1 MAMNVGEL
9 NYSLGIED
17 NTKADMAK
25 AKAALRKLE
34 EQGATIPVDADI
46 GKLTSSLGQAER
58 ALALNPP
65 PPVKLPA
72 ADTSDIDAG
81 ASEGETSLVDMVGGW
96 TGAGIIAA
104 GALGVALGMEL
115 VDQFF
120 GAIERDAGRDRLAA
134 ALGLSGAGSER
145 AGAIAGGLYANAYGD
160 SLGQVNEALAAVST
174 TIAPIDSWATTDA
187 ELTALTAKALDFA
200 AVFGTDVTEAVAAAG
215 SMVQRGIATDGA
227 NAFDLMVASMQ
238 KVPSAMRG
246 DFMDAVE
253 EYSDEI
259 MMLGFS
265 GEEAMA
271 MLVGASKKGP
281 FWLDKTGDA
290 MKELTIRGTDMSAT
304 SVAAY
309 EAAGLSAEDMAAK
322 ILAGGPAAKE
332 AMSQIAKGLLSIKD
346 PTARANAAIALF
358 GTPLEDLGVS
368 KIPEFLTSLGTL
380 EGGFGGVEGA
390 ADDMGATLNDNLA
403 TDIESIKRKLSPSN
417 LIDAFQTGGWDA
429 VEEQIS
435 QGIDGLG
442 AVWDEYGP
450 EIEKGLDKAKEKFGE
465 WWDKSGQPML
475 DEVGVWWDETA
486 QPWLGEKM
494 GEALSAAG
502 EAALQYLKDKIT
514 DPQFW
519 ADTIVGPMVTEF
531 TDAME
536 AKREELSGALTDWL
550 EDAAGDIATEA
561 EGMWDAIPDEFER
574 MIGEIITAWSELEL
588 TLPEFTIPGTDTKV
602 GGGKIGFGG
611 TSGKDN
617 TFGKLGGK
625 LGGIELDIPGFATGG
640 VVDAPIGAGVLALV
654 HGGET
659 IRTPA
664 QEATVGGGTTITVPV
679 SVDARGISDPAS
691 MAGVVGRRLGW
702 EMANLG

>member
-81 ASEGETSLVDMVGGW
+81 ASEGEASLVDMVGGW

-120 GAIERDAGRDRLAA
+120 GAIERDAGRDKLAA
-134 ALGLSGAGSER
+134 ALGLSSAGSER

-187 ELTALTAKALDFA
+187 ELTSLTAKALDFA
-200 AVFGTDVTEAVAAAG
+200 TAFDTDVTEAVAAAG

-602 GGGKIGFGG
+602 GGGKIGG